1 MLARHGALKKTS
13 RNRALIEALG
23 QDILGSLDDNDLYE
37 TFLDYVRDLKRERRG
52 IREIEVAVALRK
64 SDDEA
69 LATADPLATMW
80 VEFSGCETLTRGTG
94 CSPPIFRHPHN
105 VSQRRPNIQQQ
116 RESLSPPSAG
126 PNSFENFRPTCK
138 AIRVSS
144 RESSTPAL
152 ARLLR
157 VSNTHLLNAGLRL
170 ISRFSMQRVSSTSR

>member
-52 IREIEVAVALRK
+52 IREIEVAVALWK

-80 VEFSGCETLTRGTG
+80 VE
-94 CSPPIFRHPHN
+94 
-105 VSQRRPNIQQQ
+105 SQV
-116 RESLSPPSAG
+116 A
-126 PNSFENFRPTCK
+126 K
-138 AIRVSS
+138 
-144 RESSTPAL
+144 
-152 ARLLR
+152 
-157 VSNTHLLNAGLRL
+157 H
-170 ISRFSMQRVSSTSR
+170 

>member
-80 VEFSGCETLTRGTG
+80 VE
-94 CSPPIFRHPHN
+94 
-105 VSQRRPNIQQQ
+105 SQV
-116 RESLSPPSAG
+116 A
-126 PNSFENFRPTCK
+126 K
-138 AIRVSS
+138 
-144 RESSTPAL
+144 
-152 ARLLR
+152 
-157 VSNTHLLNAGLRL
+157 H
-170 ISRFSMQRVSSTSR
+170 